1 MKNKFK
7 EIAHRIAIKT
17 FVATFRFISRP
28 DFLEL
33 LNIAHAIYD
42 LAALHCKW
50 LPELPPI
57 L

>member
-1 MKNKFK
+1 MKNKYK
-7 EIAHRIAIKT
+7 EITHRIALKT
-17 FVATFRFISRP
+17 LVALIRLISRP
-28 DFLEL
+28 DFLEIL
-33 LNIAHAIYD
+33 HIVHAIYD